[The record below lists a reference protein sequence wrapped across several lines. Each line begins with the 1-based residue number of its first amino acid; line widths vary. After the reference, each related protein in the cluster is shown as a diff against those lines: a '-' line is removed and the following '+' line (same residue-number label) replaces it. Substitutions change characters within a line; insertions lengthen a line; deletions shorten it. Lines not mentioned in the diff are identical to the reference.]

1 MEGTEDRKGP
11 DERAI
16 RWLVSNMIEDVEMEE
31 FVIAILGSFNA
42 EWGDVWKKASNMI
55 EDENK
60 DGSRNEPVVGTAT
73 DTNAPDAM
81 PLIVQPFRWHRGRR
95 CRLGGFAFRAGMSF
109 GPGCQFAREDFR
121 APFERTTGAC
131 FSG

>member
-60 DGSRNEPVVGTAT
+60 DGSRNEPVVGHGYECSRCYA
-73 DTNAPDAM
+73 A
-81 PLIVQPFRWHRGRR
+81 HRST
-95 CRLGGFAFRAGMSF
+95 LSMA
-109 GPGCQFAREDFR
+109 
-121 APFERTTGAC
+121 
-131 FSG
+131 